1 MSKEHERKDFKAM
14 FKNNSFKI
22 SRVPIDSRPV
32 HSRFN
37 TSRSNSVMD
46 RDFTIEEI
54 EDIIRSGDLAALR
67 ELSRYYYRTDS
78 TYRNNIDFL
87 ASLPFY
93 YTMVTPIFESGK
105 GSKAQIVKAFY
116 NACAFVEKMDVKNT
130 FTEITREWI
139 KTGIFNGVLQER
151 SGKVTIQSLPI
162 EFCRTRYKD
171 FNNLNILE
179 FDLRYFDV
187 RYKDDVERAA
197 AILTFPEIVQK
208 AWRKFKADRTA
219 YDPWVEIPASA
230 GGVSF
235 CFAEDQSPLLIASIP
250 ALRKLKDGIEREERR
265 DENELYKLLIQR
277 MPIDSDGELVF
288 ELDEVA
294 EIHAGVADMLRDED
308 TVEVLT
314 TFGETTLENL
324 QDSTSAT
331 QSADRI
337 DKYRHNAWN
346 ALGRSELL
354 FNADNSSSLTYSIK
368 KDESL
373 LKSFLNIYNTWIK
386 YHLNLRFSRTGLTF
400 DFEILPITMFNM
412 KDFSSIYFQNAQFGY
427 SKMYAGVANGIKQM
441 DQISLMTF
449 ENDFLGMNEKM
460 IPLRSSYTTSEKSSG
475 EEKKGSSSTQS
486 KDLNKTGGR
495 PDLPDEEKSEKT
507 QANIAAAG

>member
-1 MSKEHERKDFKAM
+1 MSKEHEHQDFKAL

-37 TSRSNSVMD
+37 TLRSNRVVE
-46 RDFTIEEI
+46 RDFTLEEI
-54 EDIIRSGDLAALR
+54 EEIIRSGDLAALR
-67 ELSRYYYRTDS
+67 ELSRYYYRVDG
-78 TYRNNIDFL
+78 TYRNNVDTL
-87 ASLPFY
+87 ASLPLY
-93 YTMVTPIFESGK
+93 YTMVTPVFEAGK
-105 GSKAQIVKAFY
+105 GSKTQIIKAFY
-116 NACAFVEKMDVKNT
+116 NACAFVEKLDVRNT
-130 FTEITREWI
+130 FADITREWI

-151 SGKVTIQSLPI
+151 GGKVTIQSLPL
-162 EFCRTRYKD
+162 EYCRTRYKD

-179 FDLRYFDV
+179 FDVRYFDM
-187 RYKDDVERAA
+187 RYKDAAERLAA
-197 AILTFPEIVQK
+197 LLTFPEVVQK
-208 AWRKFKADRTA
+208 WYKKYKDSKSEI
-219 YDPWVEIPASA
+219 DPWVEIPAKE

-235 CFAEDQSPLLIASIP
+235 CFPEDQSPLLIASIP
-250 ALRKLKDGIEREERR
+250 PLRKLKDAIEREERR

-277 MPIDSDGELVF
+277 MPIDNDGELVF
-288 ELDEVA
+288 PLDEVA

-354 FNADNSSSLTYSIK
+354 FNANNSSSLTYSIK

-373 LKSFLNIYNTWIK
+373 LKTFLNVYSTWVKFHI
-386 YHLNLRFSRTGLTF
+386 NQRFSRTGLNF
-400 DFEILPITMFNM
+400 DFEFLPITMFNM
-412 KDFSSIYFQNAQFGY
+412 KDFSGIYFQNAQFGY

-449 ENDFLGMNEKM
+449 ENDFLEMHMKM
-460 IPLRSSYTTSEKSSG
+460 IPLQSSYTSTEKDG
-475 EEKKGSSSTQS
+475 GTEKKGSSASQS
-486 KDLNKTGGR
+486 KDINNTGGR
-495 PDLPDEEKSEKT
+495 PELPDEEKSEKT